1 MTASVDKFRD
11 YGLIPPAATAPRGIV
26 RASFSRGQIIGQY
39 IATGLMTAVGL
50 GMSLLFLLL
59 AAFPANLAMSVL
71 TLVAF
76 GYLIAR
82 VTRND
87 YAWIELSGLTLRAK
101 HLYTG
106 RIVERSIEEIDDL
119 LTMVFQV
126 RTLALRLTEA
136 WTGRVRG
143 ILIRFHDQRTP
154 LTVSR
159 VDPAMTHAVE
169 LMSAIVYRLAES
181 ETVEVEM
188 RERDGQPL
196 VHRLYRRRD

>member
-1 MTASVDKFRD
+1 MPASVDKFRD
-11 YGLIPPAATAPRGIV
+11 YGIIPPAATEPREIV
-26 RASFSRGQIIGQY
+26 RSSFSRGQIIGQY
-39 IATGLMTAVGL
+39 IATGLMTTVGL

-59 AAFPANLAMSVL
+59 ASFPANLVLSVA
-71 TLVAF
+71 TLAAF
-76 GYLIAR
+76 GFLIQR

-87 YAWIELSGLTLRAK
+87 YSWIELEGRTLRAR

-106 RIVERSIEEIDDL
+106 QIVERSIDDIEDL

-126 RTLALRLTEA
+126 RTVAIRLTEA

-143 ILIRFHDQRTP
+143 ILIRFQDHQTP

-159 VDPAMTHAVE
+159 VDPAMTNAAE

-181 ETVEVEM
+181 GTVDVEM
-188 RERDGQPL
+188 KQRDGLPL
-196 VHRLYRRRD
+196 VHRVYRRRN

>member
-1 MTASVDKFRD
+1 MPASVDKFRD
-11 YGLIPPAATAPRGIV
+11 YGLIPPAATAPSGIV

-39 IATGLMTAVGL
+39 IATGLMTVMGL
-50 GMSLLFLLL
+50 GMTLLFLFGL
-59 AAFPANLAMSVL
+59 AFPANLALSML
-71 TLVAF
+71 MLAAF
-76 GYLIAR
+76 GHVIR
-82 VTRND
+82 MVTRND
-87 YAWIELSGLTLRAK
+87 YSWIELEGGTLRAR

-106 RIVERSIEEIDDL
+106 RIVERSIDEIDDL

-126 RTLALRLTEA
+126 RTVALRITEA

-159 VDPAMTHAVE
+159 ADPAMTHAAE

-181 ETVEVEM
+181 GTVEVEM